1 MGFLKPKTPKVVSAQ
16 DSSANTAP
24 PAANPA
30 QQADYAASETSSIAR
45 APGSLIST
53 SSQGLTRKAR
63 TQKPSLI
70 GSTSSAN

>member
-1 MGFLKPKTPKVVSAQ
+1 MGFLMPKAPKVVS
-16 DSSANTAP
+16 T

-30 QQADYAASETSSIAR
+30 VQASSNDPQTSSSLSA
-45 APGSLIST
+45 APGSMIST

-70 GSTSSAN
+70 GSSTSGNR

>member
-1 MGFLKPKTPKVVSAQ
+1 MSFLFPKPPKVVS
-16 DSSANTAP
+16 T

-30 QQADYAASETSSIAR
+30 VQADSAAEATSSSIA

-53 SSQGLTRKAR
+53 SAQGLTRKAR

-70 GSTSSAN
+70 GSSTSAN